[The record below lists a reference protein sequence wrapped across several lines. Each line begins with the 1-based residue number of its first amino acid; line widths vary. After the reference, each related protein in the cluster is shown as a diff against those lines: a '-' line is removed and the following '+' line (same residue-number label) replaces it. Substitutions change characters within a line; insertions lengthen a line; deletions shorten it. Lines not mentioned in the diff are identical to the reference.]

1 MLRGYRGSRADSTV
15 LGHCRF
21 LVPIFSDRWNFVVA
35 IFYCYL
41 KFEMIF
47 IDNTDTSGATEWAF
61 HGREGEKERVQVGTE
76 DWDWDWVHKNAVMAK
91 RRGSNCPTLNQKQRP
106 KASSQHTHTHTYEG
120 KILSWGNWEL
130 CYTLTHI
137 FACQYVGPFEYC
149 SNELWS
155 VCLDIFEHR
164 RRLHKT
170 INSKI
175 YKGD

>member
-1 MLRGYRGSRADSTV
+1 MLRGHRGSRAVSTV

-61 HGREGEKERVQVGTE
+61 HGREGEKERVQVGTK
-76 DWDWDWVHKNAVMAK
+76 DWDSDWVHKNAVMAK

-106 KASSQHTHTHTYEG
+106 KASSQHTHTHIRREDIVLRELRTVLHTHTHICMPIRRTLRILFEW
-120 KILSWGNWEL
+120 IMIRLSWHFWAP
-130 CYTLTHI
+130 TTT
-137 FACQYVGPFEYC
+137 A
-149 SNELWS
+149 
-155 VCLDIFEHR
+155 
-164 RRLHKT
+164 
-170 INSKI
+170 
-175 YKGD
+175 